1 VERRRGGSLR
11 VKIGDRLE
19 GSDIAKGEEEDGVS
33 NGEWDEGGMVVYGD
47 EDSRIAILEEGVGD
61 LGLWSKGSVELGEKS
76 GEDIDWIGVSKE
88 MLWGGG
94 KYGDEFW
101 GN

>member
-33 NGEWDEGGMVVYGD
+33 NGE
-47 EDSRIAILEEGVGD
+47 
-61 LGLWSKGSVELGEKS
+61 
-76 GEDIDWIGVSKE
+76 
-88 MLWGGG
+88 
-94 KYGDEFW
+94 
-101 GN
+101 